1 MNAEIMVSVVCIT
14 YNHVKYIEQA
24 LRSMVTQKT
33 DFAYEVIVHDD
44 ASTDGTIEIV
54 RKYQSEYPERIV
66 AIIENENQY
75 SKGVKISQEIILP
88 RVRGKYIA
96 LCEGDDYWTD
106 SKKLQKQYDYMKSHS
121 ECALCVH
128 EAIQYNV
135 AENSNSLVTNCREER
150 DFSTD
155 EIIRR
160 GGGIFATNSAFMKKQ
175 IYGRLPSCFACKGIG
190 DYQLFIYGSIV
201 GTCHYF
207 PDVMSAYN
215 YGLPGSWTC
224 RVASNREN
232 RIRHFI
238 NLRNMLSNVNEYY
251 EKRYED
257 ALIWKIQE
265 TEYLIYRLQG
275 RYFHMRKKEYREF
288 FSEDLKNGHLLLLKE
303 CIAVRFPK
311 LYRIIQLTKRNSM

>member
-1 MNAEIMVSVVCIT
+1 MDRDIKVSVICIT
-14 YNHVKYIEQA
+14 YNHEKYIEQA
-24 LRSMVTQKT
+24 LRGFISQKT

-44 ASTDGTIEIV
+44 VSTDGTINIIK
-54 RKYQSEYPERIV
+54 KYQNEYPEL
-66 AIIENENQY
+66 IIPIFEEENQY
-75 SKGVKISQEIILP
+75 SKGVSITRDIVLP
-88 RVRGKYIA
+88 LARGKYVA
-96 LCEGDDYWTD
+96 FCEGDDYWTD
-106 SKKLQKQYDYMKSHS
+106 PHKLQKQYDYMESHS
-121 ECALCVH
+121 ECGLCVH
-128 EAIQYNV
+128 EAMAYDV
-135 AENSNSLVTNCREER
+135 AKNKKSHFTKCTEEC

-160 GGGIFATNSAFMKKQ
+160 GGGFATNSAFMRKTE
-175 IYGRLPSCFACKGIG
+175 RENLPSCFQCEGIG

-224 RVASNREN
+224 RVASNREK

-275 RYFHMRKKEYREF
+275 RYFHMRKKKYREF

-311 LYRIIQLTKRNSM
+311 FYHTIQLTKRNSI